1 MSLLAEVVTTR
12 PDAAKFWLFVHILG
26 GMATVGALTLCLIAL
41 VGAWRSGSI
50 SLTRLGYRA
59 LLWGA
64 VPSFIVM
71 RVAAQ
76 IVLNKEGLDG
86 DEVDLTWINIGFTV
100 TDVGLLFLIITTV
113 LTGLAVAKRSGA
125 QSNAWCH
132 VPADAL
138 VQFMSANAVPKNF
151 AYRYQHQLG
160 DVRRFPGSPLDC
172 IHNIGRRDIAGRQ
185 MADAPPHVVTQLLP
199 TPKQGGGSRCFSAR
213 VR

>member
-113 LTGLAVAKRSGA
+113 LTGLAVRKQTRGGREAPSIGVRISTG
-125 QSNAWCH
+125 
-132 VPADAL
+132 L
-138 VQFMSANAVPKNF
+138 VSLLLIGYLIAVWAMTVK
-151 AYRYQHQLG
+151 
-160 DVRRFPGSPLDC
+160 
-172 IHNIGRRDIAGRQ
+172 
-185 MADAPPHVVTQLLP
+185 P
-199 TPKQGGGSRCFSAR
+199 T
-213 VR
+213 